1 MKTYFQNPIIK
12 VGLIFL
18 LYLPTFNHLLATSS
32 PDVLVFATL
41 PSNPG
46 SNDGLIDLMINAGTA
61 PYQIKFSKDDGSG
74 NFQVEYEVTAQNI
87 GDEDYNLASVGN
99 YKIEIT
105 DAHCA
110 SLILD
115 IIVSMECNCEL
126 PILNYDASSC
136 SLSWG
141 EICNETGTG
150 YAYFLQYNGNGT
162 WTDIQVAG
170 SSYIIPSGGNGEYR
184 LKVSKESCPDIF
196 SDEVSVSCSTTS
208 CTCTAPSLSVNSTSC
223 TISWTSPSCPGY
235 TANLQVLNS
244 SNVWVTLGNTTPYTA
259 SANGSHRVAL
269 TKAGCPDVYSNTVS
283 ITCFDPNA
291 GCTCPAPTLSINSNT
306 CSISWPAP
314 SCPGYISSLQVL
326 NSSNV
331 WVNVG
336 STSPHT
342 ASTNG
347 SHRLALTKAGCP
359 VVYSNTV
366 NVNCYNPNNGCTCPA
381 PSLNLNTA
389 SCTLSWTV
397 TSCSG
402 YVATVQ
408 KLNNANVWENVGST
422 SPYSVTGNGSHR
434 ILLSKPGCP
443 DVYSNAVS
451 VTCYNPNS
459 GCNCPAP
466 SLNHNAT
473 ACNLSW
479 TPSACPGYSTT
490 LQKLNSASGAWSNI
504 TTSTPYSIPQ
514 NQNGSYRVIASKPGC
529 PDVESS
535 SVYVTCSCTNTPT
548 LTAFVM
554 DGNTP
559 GNSQTIAPGSNS
571 SMSLSQSSP
580 TGCVGDQIFI
590 GFLSSE
596 VNSNWTV
603 SGQDLQVQ
611 NSQTSGGY
619 TIFEIQLTSD
629 PSISQGVLTFVSPC
643 GDTYTLTISFDC
655 CLNVDFSG
663 TTNNVCDI
671 MNILPTGGAEPY
683 SFEISGTGTQGTVI
697 QQNNPDIDFS
707 VLGQD
712 EEIILNITVM
722 DANGCSITFD
732 QSFAQ
737 CSGNC
742 TTNVAG
748 APICQCVSMDGVGF
762 DEESCSITGFAVGC
776 SDGGSIHM
784 FNSNNEQVG
793 NVPFSNS
800 TSDPQSLALM
810 NEVLNTNGNDTY
822 TIYFECG
829 CGFSNP
835 FTIDVSCLGFKSISN
850 DGSIVQNIQF
860 YPNPFNHGVYAKWI
874 SQQNSSM
881 NIHVYNNLGQH
892 VFDSK
897 LDANIGDNITYLEA
911 FENLPTGVYTIKVEL
926 NNKTSFSRVVK
937 TK

>member
-1 MKTYFQNPIIK
+1 MKTHISK
-12 VGLIFL
+12 LILTFL
-18 LYLPTFNHLLATSS
+18 TLLWVWTSQATSLATMSN
-32 PDVLVFATL
+32 PDVRVFVTL

-46 SNDGLIDLMINAGTA
+46 ANDGIIDLMINAGVA
-61 PYQIKFSKDDGSG
+61 PYHIKFSKDDGSG
-74 NFQVEYEVTAQNI
+74 NFNIEYEVTAENT
-87 GDEDYNLASVGN
+87 GDEDYQLASVGN
-99 YKIEIT
+99 YKIEIV
-105 DAHCA
+105 DIFCA
-110 SLILD
+110 NLTLD
-115 IIVSMECNCEL
+115 IVVSMECNCPTPL
-126 PILNYDASSC
+126 LNYDDINCA
-136 SLSWG
+136 LSWQNDCEENG
-141 EICNETGTG
+141 SG
-150 YAYFLQYNGNGT
+150 YEYALQFKINGVFYTISTSANT
-162 WTDIQVAG
+162 YAIPQG
-170 SSYIIPSGGNGEYR
+170 SNGEYR
-184 LKVSKESCPDIF
+184 LMVSKTDCPEIY
-196 SDEVSVSCSTTS
+196 SDVITTS
-208 CTCTAPSLSVNSTSC
+208 CASSSC
-223 TISWTSPSCPGY
+223 TCNI
-235 TANLQVLNS
+235 
-244 SNVWVTLGNTTPYTA
+244 
-259 SANGSHRVAL
+259 
-269 TKAGCPDVYSNTVS
+269 
-283 ITCFDPNA
+283 
-291 GCTCPAPTLSINSNT
+291 PTLNYDANN
-306 CSISWPAP
+306 CSISWSP
-314 SCPGYISSLQVL
+314 SGCPGYNMTLQHQ
-326 NSSNV
+326 NSANDWVDVSN
-331 WVNVG
+331 
-336 STSPHT
+336 TSPFSIT
-342 ASTNG
+342 GNG
-347 SHRLALTKAGCP
+347 NYRLALTKAGCGTIYTSITNATCFNP
-359 VVYSNTV
+359 NSGCNCAPPTLSVNTTSCSLTWNAPSCPGYSLVLQRLNSANTWI
-366 NVNCYNPNNGCTCPA
+366 NVGNTSPYSVTENGSHRLVLSKPGCPDQISNAVSVTCYNPNNGCTCPA

-397 TSCSG
+397 TSCPG

-422 SPYSVTGNGSHR
+422 SPFSVTGNGSHR

-443 DVYSNAVS
+443 DVYSNSVS

-459 GCNCPAP
+459 GCSCPAP
-466 SLNHNAT
+466 NLSHNAS

-490 LQKLNSASGAWSNI
+490 LQKLNPASGAWSNV
-504 TTSTPYSIPQ
+504 TSSTPYTIPQ

-535 SVYVTCSCTNTPT
+535 SVYVACSCTNTPT

-619 TIFEIQLTSD
+619 TIFEIQLPSD

-671 MNILPTGGAEPY
+671 MNILPSGGAEPY

-776 SDGGSIHM
+776 SGGGTIHM

-800 TSDPQSLALM
+800 TSDPQSLVLM